1 MSVIPFNHKM
11 AAHCESG
18 TVTAI
23 LNYAGL
29 DISEPMVFGV
39 SSGIFFAYLTTA
51 DPGSLYLPV

>member
-18 TVTAI
+18 TVTAL

-39 SSGIFFAYLTTA
+39 SAVF
-51 DPGSLYLPV
+51 SLPI